1 MPPLDRMMKKTV
13 LQASEIV
20 PESCR
25 PAMDR
30 EKSWR
35 IHPLQIAGVVIILV
49 VWELAA
55 HYVLAVNP
63 KRASTILPTLES
75 IFLES
80 LPELATFYGIGM
92 GGQYA
97 GAIKDFNRAFLVIG
111 YNSLI
116 TIGRLLAGTALGAFL
131 GIGVGLIL
139 SMNKNIRALIEPPVL
154 LVRTIPIL
162 ALIPLF
168 IVWFGGREYGNILFI
183 AFAVFSMLVI
193 NTIEAVRNVPPIYGQ
208 LASTLG
214 ASRWQT
220 FRTVTL
226 PAIIPELGGG
236 LRVVLGLSWAITL
249 AAEYLVVD
257 SGLGRIL
264 MLSERFLFMGRMIVV
279 VLLFMIYSVALNGL
293 VLRATRYLTRW
304 MP

>member
-1 MPPLDRMMKKTV
+1 MQNGVAPSSEDV
-13 LQASEIV
+13 LELYAHEVTHQK
-20 PESCR
+20 R
-25 PAMDR
+25 
-30 EKSWR
+30 WR
-35 IHPLQIAGVVIILV
+35 IHPLQIAGVITILLA
-49 VWELAA
+49 WELAA

-97 GAIKDFNRAFLVIG
+97 GAIKDFGRAFLVIG
-111 YNSLI
+111 YSSI
-116 TIGRLLAGTALGAFL
+116 VTIGRLLAGTALGAFL
-131 GIGVGLIL
+131 GIGVGLVL
-139 SMNKNIRALIEPPVL
+139 SMNKNIRALVEPVVL
-154 LVRTIPIL
+154 VVRTIPIL

-168 IVWFGGREYGNILFI
+168 IAWFGGREYGNILYI

-193 NTIEAVRNVPPIYGQ
+193 NTIEAVHNVPPIYGQ
-208 LASTLG
+208 LAVTLG
-214 ASRWQT
+214 ASRWQI

-236 LRVVLGLSWAITL
+236 VRVVLGLSFAITL
-249 AAEYLVVD
+249 AAEYLMVS

-279 VLLFMIYSVALNGL
+279 VVLFMIYSIILNGL
-293 VLRATRYLTRW
+293 VLRMFRYLTRW